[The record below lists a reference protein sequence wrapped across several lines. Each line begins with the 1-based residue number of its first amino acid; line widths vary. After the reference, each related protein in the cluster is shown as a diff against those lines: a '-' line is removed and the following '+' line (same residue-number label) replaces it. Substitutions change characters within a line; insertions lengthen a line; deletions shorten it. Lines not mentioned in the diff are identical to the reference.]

1 MSEMLENI
9 SVNAAKNNQEMMEMI
24 ERLYQVARPEAV
36 FGEPLEVG
44 EQVVLTASE
53 VNLGLG
59 VGFGIG
65 GGPRP
70 GLQRKKASQAENDDP
85 ETPGMGG
92 GGGGGGGAQGRP
104 VAVISVD
111 EAGVEVEPILD
122 MTKIMLAFFTALGTM
137 FMMFSQMKK
146 GK

>member
-1 MSEMLENI
+1 
-9 SVNAAKNNQEMMEMI
+9 MMEK
-24 ERLYQVARPEAV
+24 LYQVAKPEAV

-53 VNLGLG
+53 VNVGMG

-70 GLQRKKASQAENDDP
+70 SPGGKKVPRAENAEP
-85 ETPGMGG
+85 GTPGMGG

-104 VAVISVD
+104 VAVIAVD
-111 EAGVEVEPILD
+111 ETGVEVQPILD
-122 MTKIMLAFFTALGTM
+122 LTKIMLAFFTALGSM

-146 GK
+146 KK

>member
-1 MSEMLENI
+1 MSEMMENI
-9 SVNAAKNNQEMMEMI
+9 SVRASKNHQHTMEMMEKLF
-24 ERLYQVARPEAV
+24 EVAKPQAV

-53 VNLGLG
+53 VNLGMG
-59 VGFGIG
+59 VGYGIG

-70 GLQRKKASQAENDDP
+70 SPRGKKVSQEE
-85 ETPGMGG
+85 ETSAAAPGMGG

-104 VAVISVD
+104 VAVITID
-111 EAGVEVEPILD
+111 ETGVEVEPILD
-122 MTKIMLAFFTALGTM
+122 LTKIMLAFFTAIGSM

-146 GK
+146 KK